1 MSGLLNGKNAV
12 VTGIANKNSIAW
24 AIAQGFQNHG
34 ANVIGTVQSE
44 RFRQKA
50 EALDG
55 CPSILIMDAAEA
67 RSIKD
72 AIKSASDKFN
82 GEPIDCF
89 VHCIAYAD
97 REELKGRFID
107 GDKERSVQAFAISAE
122 SLRGM
127 ASIAE
132 PYMAENGSL
141 IYLTFV
147 ASELVFPFYNSMALA
162 KAALE
167 ASGRY
172 LAEDLGRSKGI
183 RVNGISAGPISTLSA
198 RGIGKIDKIFD
209 VYEKRAPLG
218 NVTVTEVADK
228 AVFLASDLST
238 GMTGTIIYVDGG
250 FRAIGISANEEQ
262 SR

>member
-1 MSGLLNGKNAV
+1 MKGLLDGKNAV

-24 AIAQGFQNHG
+24 AIIQGFQQHG
-34 ANVIGTVQSE
+34 ANVIGTVLSD
-44 RFRQKA
+44 RFKHKA
-50 EALDG
+50 EALDN
-55 CPSILIMDAAEA
+55 CPPILIMDAAEVS
-67 RSIKD
+67 SIED
-72 AIKSASDKFN
+72 SIKSASQMFN
-82 GEPIDCF
+82 NEPIDCF

-107 GDKERSVQAFAISAE
+107 GARERSVEAFTISAE
-122 SLRGM
+122 SLRDM
-127 ASIAE
+127 ARIAE

-167 ASGRY
+167 TSGRY
-172 LAEDLGRSKGI
+172 LAEDLGRSKRI
-183 RVNGISAGPISTLSA
+183 RVNGVSAGPISTLSA
-198 RGIGKIDKIFD
+198 RGIGKIDRIFD

-218 NVTVTEVADK
+218 NISAEDAANA
-228 AVFLASDLST
+228 AVFLASDLSRN
-238 GMTGTIIYVDGG
+238 MTGTVLYVDGG
-250 FRAIGISANEEQ
+250 FRAIGISVYEEQ